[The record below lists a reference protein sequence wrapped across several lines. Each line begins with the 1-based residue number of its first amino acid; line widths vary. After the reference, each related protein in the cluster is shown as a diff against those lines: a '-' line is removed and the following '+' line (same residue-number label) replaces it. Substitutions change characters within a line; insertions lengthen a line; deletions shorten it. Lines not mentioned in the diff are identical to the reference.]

1 MNIIE
6 ARQLNIGYGE
16 IPVLYGLD
24 FGIPEGRITV
34 ILGKSGSGKTTLL
47 KSLIGLLPPLSGEIR
62 FCDTL
67 LDFRS
72 EKSLQDHYRRIGVL
86 YQNAALLS
94 SLNLF
99 ENIALPL
106 RIHRTDLREKDI
118 REQVEK
124 RLAQV
129 GLEQSGGKLPGE
141 LSGGM
146 RKRAGLARALVQEPK
161 IVFCDEPSAGLDPIT
176 STQLDRLMIRL
187 NRETGT
193 TLAVVT
199 HELRSVE
206 AVADRVLVLHD
217 GRVHFDGE
225 FGELKTLKDPFIE
238 SFFLRTT

>member
-16 IPVLYGLD
+16 IPVLNGLD
-24 FGIPEGRITV
+24 FSIPEGRITV

-47 KSLIGLLPPLSGEIR
+47 KSLIGLLPPFSGEIR
-62 FCDTL
+62 FCGEP
-67 LDFRS
+67 LDFSS
-72 EKSLQDHYRRIGVL
+72 EKSLQAHFRRIGVL
-86 YQNAALLS
+86 FQNGALLS
-94 SLNLF
+94 SLSLF

-106 RIHRTDLREKDI
+106 RIHQPELRESEIQDRI
-118 REQVEK
+118 AK
-124 RLAQV
+124 RLSQV
-129 GLEQSGGKLPGE
+129 GLEQSGDKYPGE

-146 RKRAGLARALVQEPK
+146 RKRAGLARALIQDPK

-176 STQLDRLMIRL
+176 STQLDRLMLRL
-187 NRETGT
+187 NRDTGT

-217 GRVHFDGE
+217 SRVHFDGE
-225 FGELKTLKDPFIE
+225 FEELKTLKDPFIE